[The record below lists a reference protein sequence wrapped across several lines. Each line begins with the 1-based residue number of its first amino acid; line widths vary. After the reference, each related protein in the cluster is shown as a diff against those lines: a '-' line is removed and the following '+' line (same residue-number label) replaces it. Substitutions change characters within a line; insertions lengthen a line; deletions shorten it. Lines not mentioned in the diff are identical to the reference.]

1 LGARVAEAEADA
13 SGWAE
18 GRDLCYDAAMVKIA
32 TWNVNSIKARLSN
45 VLTWLEA
52 AQPDILC
59 LQETKCPAADFPLL
73 EIKSLG
79 YHVETV
85 GQRAY
90 NGVALLSKEKARDI
104 VTILPG
110 APPGKEEDE
119 QARYIEATV
128 GDLRVAS
135 IYLPNGNPV
144 ASDKYPYKLGWMDR
158 LYDHAKA
165 LLDSEAP
172 LVLAGDYN
180 ICPTD
185 DDVYD
190 PVGWRG
196 DALCLP
202 ESRSRFRKLLH
213 LGLTDAFR
221 VFHGEPHLYTF
232 WDYQQGRWFRDE
244 GLRIDHLLLSPQA
257 ADRVTACEIDKTPRG
272 REKASDHTPIWCELR

>member
-1 LGARVAEAEADA
+1 
-13 SGWAE
+13 
-18 GRDLCYDAAMVKIA
+18 MVKVA

-45 VLTWLEA
+45 VLAWLEA

-90 NGVALLSKEKARDI
+90 NGVALLSREPARDI
-104 VTILPG
+104 VTVLPG
-110 APPGKEEDE
+110 APGADADAEE
-119 QARYIEATV
+119 QARYIEATI

-158 LYDHAKA
+158 LYDHART
-165 LLDSEAP
+165 LLASEAP
-172 LVLAGDYN
+172 VVLAGDYN

-185 DDVYD
+185 DDLYD

-202 ESRSRFRKLLH
+202 QSRSRFRKLIH

-221 VFHGEPHLYTF
+221 IFHPEPHLYTF
-232 WDYQQGRWFRDE
+232 WDYQQGRWPRDE

-257 ADRVTACEIDKTPRG
+257 ADRVAGCTVDKAPRG
-272 REKASDHTPIWCELR
+272 RDKASDHTPIWCELR